1 MLSYEEGQAIWKWK
15 NRQLGA
21 ITEVP
26 AVKCQ
31 AFDIRERVWYA
42 EIDWALWTEAIRS
55 ATISYYE
62 VPRFPAVQRDLALVL
77 DKEVTYAQ
85 VQRVTDKLKLQPLQS
100 YGLFD
105 VFESDK
111 LGAGKKSLALTYT
124 FQLSD
129 RTLTDAETEALM
141 LQLTNAYAKELGAQI
156 RG

>member
-1 MLSYEEGQAIWKWK
+1 MSSAAI
-15 NRQLGA
+15 NY
-21 ITEVP
+21 T
-26 AVKCQ
+26 
-31 AFDIRERVWYA
+31 
-42 EIDWALWTEAIRS
+42 
-55 ATISYYE
+55 E

-105 VFESDK
+105 VFESEK
-111 LGAGKKSLALTYT
+111 LGAGKKSLALNYT
-124 FQLSD
+124 FQLAD

-141 LQLTNAYAKELGAQI
+141 QQLTTAYSKELGAQI